1 MTSHCVIAVG
11 LICEMSAGDPTVSGQ
26 VSACGLEMISLF
38 ALLYVLKTLLHFDVF
53 EQRLQQVAQRE
64 HRSEKHTLK
73 EQEVKQKEVV
83 KEDGGGEEDEEYN
96 EDTVEKSYSVS
107 SWSWPG
113 SGNSDCVSDS
123 DDDNDVVEHE
133 EKEEEKEEDITNVT
147 GDSPGE
153 KEELI
158 DEIQADRGGSDP
170 PQISEDQDESRD
182 EIVDSDSDLMSDCES
197 LYSTD
202 WYCDYTDHY
211 KQIREQKS
219 TSCTAKE
226 AER

>member
-1 MTSHCVIAVG
+1 M
-11 LICEMSAGDPTVSGQ
+11 SGQ

-64 HRSEKHTLK
+64 HRSEKHTLNEQEVK
-73 EQEVKQKEVV
+73 EQEVVKEEQV

-113 SGNSDCVSDS
+113 SGHSDSDS
-123 DDDNDVVEHE
+123 DDDHDVVEHE
-133 EKEEEKEEDITNVT
+133 EEEEKEDITNVT
-147 GDSPGE
+147 GDVCDVPCDDSPGE

-158 DEIQADRGGSDP
+158 DEIQSARGGADP